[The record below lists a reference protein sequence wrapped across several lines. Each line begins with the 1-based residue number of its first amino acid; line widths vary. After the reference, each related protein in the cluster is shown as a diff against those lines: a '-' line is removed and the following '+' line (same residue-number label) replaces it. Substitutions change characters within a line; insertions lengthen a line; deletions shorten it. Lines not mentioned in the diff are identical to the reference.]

1 MVMTITTRRLIT
13 VVGTIILMM
22 SFVGCNKTSYDQNEN
37 IIEAGLLKER
47 LSDAK
52 TIVIDARS
60 KEDYEK
66 GHMIGA
72 IHLAPEALTVSEPIP
87 GLIAPK
93 ELVETVLSS
102 KGIKNDSKVY
112 IYDNKEGIYAA
123 RLWWVLKV
131 YGHQDVKVINNG
143 EKAIVQNGF
152 ELTLDV
158 PIINPS
164 TYEAAPVDESII
176 ATMDEVLR
184 VVEGETEGIII
195 DTRSVAE
202 YDEGAVPGAI
212 LFPHTKNLYTDGS
225 FKSPRDIYLDYNDL
239 GVKRDDAI
247 ILYCKSSVRATQTA
261 ILLKEAGFKNVKV
274 YDGAWLEWSTKDTPT
289 TEKSEEVV
297 PSTQDAS

>member
-1 MVMTITTRRLIT
+1 MTITTRRLIT

>member
-1 MVMTITTRRLIT
+1 MTITARRLIAI
-13 VVGTIILMM
+13 VGTFILMM

-37 IIEAGLLKER
+37 IIEANLLKER
-47 LSDAK
+47 LSDVE

-60 KEDYEK
+60 QEDYEK
-66 GHMIGA
+66 GHMVGA
-72 IHLAPEALTVSEPIP
+72 IHLAPEALTVSEPVP
-87 GLIAPK
+87 GLIAPL
-93 ELVETVLSS
+93 ETVEAVLSS
-102 KGIKNDSKVY
+102 KGIKNDSKIY

-123 RLWWVLKV
+123 RLWWVLKI

-158 PIINPS
+158 PEITPS
-164 TYEAAPVDESII
+164 TYQAAPMDESMI
-176 ATMDEVLR
+176 ATMEEVLR
-184 VVEGETEGIII
+184 VVEGETEGVII
-195 DTRSVAE
+195 DTRSMAE

-225 FKSPRDIYLDYNDL
+225 FKSPRDVYLDYNDL
-239 GVKRDDAI
+239 GIKRDDAVI
-247 ILYCKSSVRATQTA
+247 VYCKSSVRATQTA
-261 ILLKEAGFKNVKV
+261 LLLKEAGFTDVKV
-274 YDGAWLEWSTKDTPT
+274 YDGAWLEWSTKNTPK